1 MLNTRHEPEK
11 DVLQRNYSPF
21 ISTECLRILR
31 KYTKNLWV
39 KWFIQ
44 FQLFCLAKINILKG
58 FSSLNS
64 SNQFFFFFS
73 VQQMKL
79 KNHSQSSNPTK
90 LQLIQTVPTEQRQLC
105 WGWDSRGAARGVFVL
120 SATPTPCTG
129 TRFSWTSPKSQEC
142 IKIKWISNPQNESSH
157 RGELDFCVLYSL
169 CVYSK
174 LSFFKILLQA

>member
-1 MLNTRHEPEK
+1 MFTNPQK
-11 DVLQRNYSPF
+11 IYKKFVGQMIYS
-21 ISTECLRILR
+21 IST
-31 KYTKNLWV
+31 
-39 KWFIQ
+39 
-44 FQLFCLAKINILKG
+44 FCLAKINILKG

-90 LQLIQTVPTEQRQLC
+90 LQLIQTDPTEQRQLC

-142 IKIKWISNPQNESSH
+142 IKIKWISNPQNEIKSQ
-157 RGELDFCVLYSL
+157 RRIRLL
-169 CVYSK
+169 CFILFVC
-174 LSFFKILLQA
+174 LFKVVIF

>member
-1 MLNTRHEPEK
+1 MFTNPQK
-11 DVLQRNYSPF
+11 IYKKFVGQMIYSIPTF
-21 ISTECLRILR
+21 LSCQNKHFKRL
-31 KYTKNLWV
+31 
-39 KWFIQ
+39 
-44 FQLFCLAKINILKG
+44 FQSKLK
-58 FSSLNS
+58 
-64 SNQFFFFFS
+64 QPIFFFS

-142 IKIKWISNPQNESSH
+142 IKIKWISNPQNEIKSQ
-157 RGELDFCVLYSL
+157 RRIRLL
-169 CVYSK
+169 CFILFVC
-174 LSFFKILLQA
+174 LFKVVIF